1 MQLLVMDA
9 VMTKKDVCPS
19 SQPIFTMSAQQ
30 NQLQNVT
37 QAEFEVFMNKYKKDA
52 VSPNGAKLVA
62 IPCFF

>member
-1 MQLLVMDA
+1 
-9 VMTKKDVCPS
+9 MTKNDVYPS

-52 VSPNGAKLVA
+52 VSRNGAKLVA
-62 IPCFF
+62 IRCFF